1 MANPALEE
9 VARAYLVGRLMAPR
23 RAVRDAKKR
32 ADPNDEAA
40 AHQVKRALGERG
52 PVWRVDGAAIS
63 TATWRKISPTRNS
76 MRDCF
81 APTLE
86 DFELPKAAIFDLAV
100 CGKTP
105 SPWREL
111 DDSLYHLESPET
123 IMRGRFT
130 DQGGLFSYIA
140 PDKRVPANHPLRKVR
155 ELVRDVL
162 DELNRSLGKLYSS
175 EGRPSIP
182 PEQLLSALLLQVF
195 YGIRS
200 ERQLMEQLDYNLLYR
215 WFVGLSPD
223 DPVWDPTTFTKNRE
237 RLQNGDVFTKFMIRL
252 LNHSQVKPLLSDEH
266 FSVDGTLIEAWA
278 SQKSFRP
285 KDGSGDDD
293 GGADFHGQK
302 RKNDTHASTSDP
314 DSRLYRKAAGREA
327 KLCYMGHAT
336 MENRHGL
343 AVAGRVTHA
352 NGTAER
358 RASETMLKARRKA
371 VGRRI
376 TAGEDKAYDTAEHVA
391 NLRAIGV
398 TPHVTQN
405 QAVTK
410 TGKTRNSAIDKRTT
424 RHPGYGMSQSRRA
437 MVECIFGWGKQ
448 HGTMR
453 KTKHRGI
460 ARVAADFLLNLIAY
474 NLIRIPKLIAA

>member
-1 MANPALEE
+1 M
-9 VARAYLVGRLMAPR
+9 
-23 RAVRDAKKR
+23 
-32 ADPNDEAA
+32 
-40 AHQVKRALGERG
+40 
-52 PVWRVDGAAIS
+52 
-63 TATWRKISPTRNS
+63 
-76 MRDCF
+76 
-81 APTLE
+81 
-86 DFELPKAAIFDLAV
+86 
-100 CGKTP
+100 
-105 SPWREL
+105 
-111 DDSLYHLESPET
+111 
-123 IMRGRFT
+123 IMRGGFT

-162 DELNRSLGKLYSS
+162 SDLNRSLGRLYAS

-237 RLQNGDVFTKFMIRL
+237 RLQNGDVFTKFMTRL
-252 LNHSQVKPLLSDEH
+252 LNHPEVKPLLSDEH

-285 KDGSGDDD
+285 KDG
-293 GGADFHGQK
+293 
-302 RKNDTHASTSDP
+302 
-314 DSRLYRKAAGREA
+314 RLYRKAAGREA

-371 VGRRI
+371 AGRRI
-376 TAGEDKAYDTAEHVA
+376 TAGEDKAYDTADHVA

-410 TGKTRNSAIDKRTT
+410 TGKTRTSAIDERTT
-424 RHPGYGMSQSRRA
+424 RHQGYGMSQSRRA

-474 NLIRIPKLIAA
+474 NLIRIPKLLAA

>member
-1 MANPALEE
+1 
-9 VARAYLVGRLMAPR
+9 
-23 RAVRDAKKR
+23 
-32 ADPNDEAA
+32 
-40 AHQVKRALGERG
+40 
-52 PVWRVDGAAIS
+52 
-63 TATWRKISPTRNS
+63 
-76 MRDCF
+76 
-81 APTLE
+81 
-86 DFELPKAAIFDLAV
+86 
-100 CGKTP
+100 
-105 SPWREL
+105 
-111 DDSLYHLESPET
+111 
-123 IMRGRFT
+123 MRGRFA
-130 DQGGLFSYIA
+130 DQGGLFSYVSPEA
-140 PDKRVPANHPLRKVR
+140 RVPASHPLRSIR
-155 ELVRDVL
+155 ALVRDVL
-162 DELNRSLGKLYSS
+162 GDLSRSLGKLYAS

-223 DPVWDPTTFTKNRE
+223 DPVWDPTTFTKNRD
-237 RLQNGDVFTKFMIRL
+237 RLQNGEIFTSFMTKL
-252 LNHSQVKPLLSDEH
+252 LNHPQVKPLLSDEH

-293 GGADFHGQK
+293 GGANFHGQK
-302 RKNDTHASTSDP
+302 RNP

-343 AVAGRVTHA
+343 AVTGMVTHA

-358 RASETMLKARRKA
+358 RASEIMLKARSKA
-371 VGRRI
+371 AGHRI
-376 TAGEDKAYDTAEHVA
+376 TVGEDKAYDTADHVA
-391 NLRAIGV
+391 NLRAINV

-405 QAVTK
+405 NAVTK
-410 TGKTRNSAIDKRTT
+410 TGKTRNSAIDERTT

-437 MVECIFGWGKQ
+437 MAECIFGWGKQ

-460 ARVAADFLLNLIAY
+460 GRVAADFLLNLIAY